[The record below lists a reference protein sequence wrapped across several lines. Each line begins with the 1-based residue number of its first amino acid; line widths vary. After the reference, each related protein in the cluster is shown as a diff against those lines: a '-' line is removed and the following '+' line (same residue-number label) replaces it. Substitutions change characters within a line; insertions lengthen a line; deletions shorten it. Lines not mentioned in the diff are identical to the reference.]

1 MIFMSYKSG
10 FVLVIIALILLP
22 TTMTTLD
29 KWDKSE
35 VEYKQNCDIET
46 RVMMRASDP
55 IDPELCEELLSEKE
69 FNLLIFLITLS
80 GFMVSSLAGLILILP
95 SSDFDSDSFRRL
107 R

>member
-1 MIFMSYKSG
+1 MSYKSG
-10 FVLVIIALILLP
+10 FVLVILALILLP
-22 TTMTTLD
+22 TTMSVLD

-46 RVMMRASDP
+46 RMMMQTTDP
-55 IDPELCEELLSEKE
+55 IDPELCEELLSAKE

-95 SSDFDSDSFRRL
+95 SSDFDPNSYRRL